1 MNENGV
7 VNVYLLIISFVLAPN
22 SEAEDIINV
31 DEEMRKQ
38 MAIEMENV
46 VDYSSQTRSSGES
59 LTSAREEDKK
69 IDY

>member
-31 DEEMRKQ
+31 DEEMPVLSQ
-38 MAIEMENV
+38 ETV
-46 VDYSSQTRSSGES
+46 VHLHVAGHQYVQ
-59 LTSAREEDKK
+59 K
-69 IDY
+69 